1 LGTGDKMRNDLNESI
16 TTAELVR
23 NLSVVID
30 RVRSTGRRVAITKGS
45 QTVAELSPPAKGGYP
60 IARLGELLA
69 SLPKLDADVQTMADD
84 LASIRSAG
92 ELPDSPW
99 DS

>member
-1 LGTGDKMRNDLNESI
+1 MRHDLTESV
-16 TTAELVR
+16 TTTELVR

-30 RVRSTGRRVAITKGS
+30 RVRLTGRRLAITKGS

-69 SLPKLDADVQTMADD
+69 SLPKLDPDDRAMADD
-84 LASIRSAG
+84 LTLIRQAG
-92 ELPDSPW
+92 ELPDTPW

>member
-1 LGTGDKMRNDLNESI
+1 MRFDLNESV
-16 TTAELVR
+16 TTTELVR

-30 RVRSTGRRVAITKGS
+30 RVRLTGRRLAITKGS
-45 QTVAELSPPAKGGYP
+45 QTVAELSPPAKAGYP

-69 SLPKLDADVQTMADD
+69 SLPKLDADARAMADD
-84 LASIRSAG
+84 LALIRQAG
-92 ELPDSPW
+92 ELPDTPW